1 MRELVL
7 LPACLAVALL
17 LGAPAAAGSHPELD
31 LDSILEGIV
40 EGIVEGDDDSVVG
53 EEMC

>member
-31 LDSILEGIV
+31 LDGILEGIV
-40 EGIVEGDDDSVVG
+40 EGDNDYEVG

>member
-1 MRELVL
+1 ML

-17 LGAPAAAGSHPELD
+17 MGAPATAGSLPELD
-31 LDSILEGIV
+31 LDSILEG
-40 EGIVEGDDDSVVG
+40 DDDHEVG

>member
-17 LGAPAAAGSHPELD
+17 LGAPALAGSHPELD
-31 LDSILEGIV
+31 LDSII
-40 EGIVEGDDDSVVG
+40 EGDDDSVVG